1 MRTLMR
7 SRIILNPGLAG
18 LILAFLA
25 SGCGSPVAVSD
36 YISLKL
42 SGIKEGDVRNGYVSE
57 SKNVNTEEGNPYAD
71 FLRVVDEHLEG
82 ESPSLI
88 EIDSVAL
95 QVHSESKGIVDF
107 ITVFETL
114 EIFISTSDTTASLG
128 NVELTSESTLTLEDV
143 TNENLVTVQE
153 ALREGSFKLGVRGGA
168 QENLPDD
175 FELRISLDVQFSAY
189 P

>member
-1 MRTLMR
+1 MLTLR
-7 SRIILNPGLAG
+7 PFRLVLKNPITGFVVACLVSA
-18 LILAFLA
+18 
-25 SGCGSPVAVSD
+25 CGSPVAVSD

-42 SGIKEGDVRNGYVSE
+42 SGIKDGDVRNGYVSE

-82 ESPSLI
+82 EEPSLI

-95 QVHSESKGIVDF
+95 QVHGDSKGIADF
-107 ITVFETL
+107 ITVFRSL
-114 EIFISTSDTTASLG
+114 EIFISTSETTASLG
-128 NVELTSESTLTLEDV
+128 NVELTSESMLSLEDIA
-143 TNENLVTVQE
+143 NENLGAVQE
-153 ALREGSFKLGVRGGA
+153 ALREGSFKLGVRGDT
-168 QENLPDD
+168 QDDLPDD

>member
-7 SRIILNPGLAG
+7 SRIILNPGLTG
-18 LILAFLA
+18 LILTFLA
-25 SGCGSPVAVSD
+25 SGCASPVAVSD

-42 SGIKEGDVRNGYVSE
+42 SGIKDGDVRNGYVSE

-71 FLRVVDEHLEG
+71 FLRVVEDQLEG

-95 QVHSESKGIVDF
+95 QVHSDSKGIADF
-107 ITVFETL
+107 ITVFKSL

-128 NVELTSESTLTLEDV
+128 NVELTSESMLSLETV

-153 ALREGSFKLGVRGGA
+153 ALQGGSFKLGVRGDV
-168 QENLPDD
+168 QDELPDD

>member
-1 MRTLMR
+1 MRTSIPQSLTLKCALTGLM
-7 SRIILNPGLAG
+7 LACS
-18 LILAFLA
+18 I

-42 SGIKEGDVRNGYVSE
+42 SGIKDGDVRNGYASE

-71 FLRVVDEHLEG
+71 FLRVVDEQLEG
-82 ESPSLI
+82 EPPSLI

-95 QVHSESKGIVDF
+95 QVHSDSKGIADF
-107 ITVFETL
+107 ITVFQSL

-128 NVELTSESTLTLEDV
+128 NVELTSESMLRLEAV

-153 ALREGSFKLGVRGGA
+153 ALREGSFKLGVRGDV
-168 QENLPDD
+168 QDDLPDD